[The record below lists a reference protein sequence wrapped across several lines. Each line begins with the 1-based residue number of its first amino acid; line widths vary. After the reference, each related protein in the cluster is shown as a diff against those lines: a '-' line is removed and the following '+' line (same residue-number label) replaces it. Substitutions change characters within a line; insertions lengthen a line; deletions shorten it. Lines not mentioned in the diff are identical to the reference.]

1 MPGDQYANFDVLLER
16 VSDQY
21 EVKVLSSPVGES
33 LTRMFDLPISSLE
46 MRNLVLELRNAP
58 EVVRDIATAAPPAA
72 DLVRDVGAR
81 LFDSLFRDQIL
92 SCLHRS
98 IDNVK
103 HQHDAGLRIRLHFSD
118 APELAR
124 LPWEMLYDHANRNF
138 LGLVQLTPIIR
149 YIELPRMSLPPVSR
163 GPLRMLVL
171 VSSPVDY
178 PPLDVDHE
186 LTKLAEATD
195 ALVRSGRLVVE
206 ALPEPTMEALE
217 FAGRQPYHL
226 LHYVG
231 HGGVTHDGKGV
242 LVFCDSS
249 GKGQLESGV
258 DLGQQLADAD
268 SLGLVVLNSCRGV
281 NVGSIDPFGGTAE
294 SLVLQGVPAVVAM
307 QFEITD
313 RAALKFSQSLY
324 EALAAGRPVDAAVTQ
339 ARRTLHAAA
348 RAEWATPVLYMRA
361 PDGRLFDPVPERPVP
376 PPPETSLRTV
386 LPPVPSPPPQE
397 FPPSSGPPAVP
408 PPQPLPPQPPPASTA
423 GSTALA
429 LSPLGIVTIPLPFLV
444 WAIKTGRRD
453 LWLRTA
459 IYVLATIGLFAISVP
474 ATDVASTE
482 SEAASPWLGFG
493 SIILITVAIVDAFR
507 IRKWVA
513 EDTQR
518 RLWART
524 VAGKDPDAAAE
535 WRLGRP
541 DLTGGRP
548 DGGLVDVNGTSAV
561 GLRRFLGLSRA
572 EARRVEVARAR
583 MGGLRGPDDLVTEAG
598 IPRLT
603 VDRKKDRLLFLRPR

>member
-33 LTRMFDLPISSLE
+33 PTRMFDLPISSLE

-186 LTKLAEATD
+186 LAKLAEATD

-348 RAEWATPVLYMRA
+348 RAEWATPVFYMRA

-376 PPPETSLRTV
+376 PPPERSLGTV

-397 FPPSSGPPAVP
+397 FPPRSGPPAVP

-474 ATDVASTE
+474 AADVASTE

>member
-1 MPGDQYANFDVLLER
+1 M
-16 VSDQY
+16 
-21 EVKVLSSPVGES
+21 
-33 LTRMFDLPISSLE
+33 
-46 MRNLVLELRNAP
+46 
-58 EVVRDIATAAPPAA
+58 
-72 DLVRDVGAR
+72 
-81 LFDSLFRDQIL
+81 
-92 SCLHRS
+92 
-98 IDNVK
+98 
-103 HQHDAGLRIRLHFSD
+103 
-118 APELAR
+118 
-124 LPWEMLYDHANRNF
+124 
-138 LGLVQLTPIIR
+138 
-149 YIELPRMSLPPVSR
+149 
-163 GPLRMLVL
+163 
-171 VSSPVDY
+171 
-178 PPLDVDHE
+178 
-186 LTKLAEATD
+186 
-195 ALVRSGRLVVE
+195 
-206 ALPEPTMEALE
+206 
-217 FAGRQPYHL
+217 
-226 LHYVG
+226 
-231 HGGVTHDGKGV
+231 
-242 LVFCDSS
+242 
-249 GKGQLESGV
+249 
-258 DLGQQLADAD
+258 
-268 SLGLVVLNSCRGV
+268 GLVVLNSCRGV

-324 EALAAGRPVDAAVTQ
+324 EALAAGRPVEAAVTQ